1 MIQNLLEIKPS
12 DKLNSKE
19 IAYVLHF
26 NVTDSVKDIK
36 CYWEHLNLF
45 ATFFSY
51 YTKASKFHL
60 ITKSQYLETANVVF
74 GNTKVNL
81 ISEGMRHLGAVIGN
95 NLYKEKSVSK
105 LVTNLND
112 QPQLFSKI
120 AETKPQ
126 SAYSATVVS
135 GFKSKLR
142 YSIHTIP
149 DISELILPLE
159 HTVRQKLIPTIIG
172 GQIGYDNEGILLSLP
187 TRTED

>member
-1 MIQNLLEIKPS
+1 MIQNLLEIKS
-12 DKLNSKE
+12 SNKLNSKE

-26 NVTDSVKDIK
+26 TIKDSVKDIK

-51 YTKASKFHL
+51 YPKASKFQL
-60 ITKSQYLETANVVF
+60 IAKSQYLETANVVF

-81 ISEGMRHLGAVIGN
+81 ISEGMRHLGGVIGN
-95 NLYKEKSVSK
+95 NLYKEKYVNK

-112 QPQLFSKI
+112 QPQLLSKI

-126 SAYSATVVS
+126 STYSATVS

-159 HTVRQKLIPTIIG
+159 HTVRQKLIPTITG
-172 GQIGYDNEGILLSLP
+172 GQTGSDNEGILLSLP